1 VLTLHPLGGVRIFVS
16 GLLTPFEA
24 SYGKF
29 KEKLD
34 RNTRLVDSVAQA
46 LSIQNQGNFRRAQ
59 TADIIAA
66 QEVIKSLERSSSFP
80 PEERRQTSMT
90 DLISGKYQLTRFTA
104 SKHEDIRRWIAG
116 GRSSR
121 IDPASDLERHL
132 ASRHVGTCEWIFHD
146 PTFKHWRTSSKD
158 GVLWLNAGK
167 TTSLVQDS

>member
-1 VLTLHPLGGVRIFVS
+1 LLGGVRIFVG

-46 LSIQNQGNFRRAQ
+46 LSIQDQGNFRRAQ
-59 TADIIAA
+59 TAEISAA
-66 QEVIKSLERSSSFP
+66 QEVMKSLERSSSFP
-80 PEERRQTSMT
+80 QEEQGQTSMAN
-90 DLISGKYQLTRFTA
+90 LISRKHKLKRFTA
-104 SKHEDIRRWIAG
+104 SKYEDIRRWIAG

-132 ASRHVGTCEWIFHD
+132 ASRHVGTCEWIFQD
-146 PTFKHWRTSSKD
+146 PMFTHWRTSSKD
-158 GVLWLNAGK
+158 DVLWLNAGK
-167 TTSLVQDS
+167 TTLLV